1 MHTILYTVSVYPLG
15 GAYAALLGLFCIAHP
30 DLAMW
35 KWFAAPGRMALTN
48 YIFQSVI
55 GIILFYGIGIGL
67 GASLGLAQTEIAAT
81 GVFTF
86 QILFSKIWLRYF
98 QYGPLEWVWRML
110 TYGKWLKILK
120 SDPHNRQTAD

>member
-1 MHTILYTVSVYPLG
+1 
-15 GAYAALLGLFCIAHP
+15 
-30 DLAMW
+30 
-35 KWFAAPGRMALTN
+35 MALTN
-48 YIFQSVI
+48 YISQSVI

-120 SDPHNRQTAD
+120 SDPHNRQIAD